1 MENLMPY
8 LKRFDSYLL
17 FNEVVI
23 NKANIKDERM
33 ISILFNSK
41 EIKLIDS
48 KVSLSGLSDEPAKI
62 SSVKSIY
69 LNKYN
74 ESVYFI
80 QTLGKVEKLRVI
92 DSTIMIDP
100 SKEFAPKKFAKYV

>member
-23 NKANIKDERM
+23 NNANIKDERM
-33 ISILFNSK
+33 ISILLNSK

-62 SSVKSIY
+62 SLVKSIY
-69 LNKYN
+69 LNKFN
-74 ESVYFI
+74 ESIYFI
-80 QTLGKVEKLRVI
+80 QTLGKV
-92 DSTIMIDP
+92 
-100 SKEFAPKKFAKYV
+100 